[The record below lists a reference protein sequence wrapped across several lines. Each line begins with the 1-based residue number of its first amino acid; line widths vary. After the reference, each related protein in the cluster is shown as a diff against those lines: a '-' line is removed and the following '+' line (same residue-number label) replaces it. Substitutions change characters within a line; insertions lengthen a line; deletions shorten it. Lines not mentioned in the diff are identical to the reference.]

1 MSRYA
6 TFLYLGLASCSSAGW
21 AQPTPALHF
30 EREIILPDV
39 QGRIDHLAADV
50 AGRRVFV
57 AALGNGTAEVVDLGL
72 GRRVGQ
78 ITGLKGPQGVV
89 YVPAN
94 GRLYVA
100 SGGDGIVHSYDG
112 RTLKLLKTVDL
123 GDDADNLRYDAK
135 RKLVLAGYGSGAI
148 AQLGL
153 DLARRGDFHLP
164 VHPESFQLSTD
175 DKRLYVN
182 LPLHMSVGTIDL
194 EKRAV
199 NALWGRPGTLAN
211 FPMALDDMHGRI
223 FVACRMPAKLLMMDA
238 TSGAVTARISTVGDA
253 DDLFFDAVRGTVYV
267 IGGGGFVDVVR
278 VGPGDKLSSVAHAL
292 TATGAR
298 TGLFV
303 PEWNTLLVAAPRSAT
318 RPARL
323 MVYSIAGTQPMPAPG
338 KARAR

>member
-6 TFLYLGLASCSSAGW
+6 IFLYLGLAACSSSGW
-21 AQPTPALHF
+21 TQPTPALHF
-30 EREIILPDV
+30 EREIILPGV
-39 QGRIDHLAADV
+39 QGRIDHLTADV

-78 ITGLKGPQGVV
+78 ITGLKEPQGVV

-100 SGGDGIVHSYDG
+100 SGGDGTVRSYDG
-112 RTLKLLKTVDL
+112 RTLKLMKSVAL
-123 GDDADNLRYDAK
+123 GDDADNLRYDAR
-135 RKLVLAGYGSGAI
+135 RKELLAGYGSGGI
-148 AQLGL
+148 AELGL

-175 DKRLYVN
+175 DKRLFVN
-182 LPLHMSVGTIDL
+182 LPLHMSVGAIDL

-211 FPMALDDMHGRI
+211 FPMALDGGHGRI
-223 FVACRMPAKLLMMDA
+223 LVACRMPAKLLMMDA
-238 TSGAVTARISTVGDA
+238 TSGVVTARISTVGDA
-253 DDLFFDAVRGTVYV
+253 DDLFYDATRGIVYV
-267 IGGGGFVDVVR
+267 IGGGFVDVVKA
-278 VGPGDKLSSVAHAL
+278 GPGDKLSSVAHVP
-292 TATGAR
+292 TARGAR

-303 PEWNTLLVAAPRSAT
+303 PEWNELLVAAPRSGT

-323 MVYSIAGTQPMPAPG
+323 MVYSIARAQPIPAPG
-338 KARAR
+338 KARTR